1 MLASSRGLREFERD
15 RHKAFKIGEL
25 DLERNLLGEDDLE
38 RKLLGELDLER
49 NLLGE
54 DDLERNLPR
63 EDGLEDDIVDVVP
76 TKPYFLCKSGR
87 ESIKARITWSFM
99 LGR

>member
-1 MLASSRGLREFERD
+1 LERD

-25 DLERNLLGEDDLE
+25 DLERNLLGE
-38 RKLLGELDLER
+38 LDLER

-54 DDLERNLPR
+54 LDLERNLPR
-63 EDGLEDDIVDVVP
+63 EDGLDGGEDDIVDVVP
-76 TKPYFLCKSGR
+76 TKSYLLCMSGR
-87 ESIKARITWSFM
+87 DFIKARITLSFM

>member
-1 MLASSRGLREFERD
+1 MLVLASSRGLRGFERD

-38 RKLLGELDLER
+38 R

-54 DDLERNLPR
+54 D
-63 EDGLEDDIVDVVP
+63 GLENDIVDVVP
-76 TKPYFLCKSGR
+76 TKPYFLCTSCR

>member
-1 MLASSRGLREFERD
+1 MLVLASSRGLRGFERD

-38 RKLLGELDLER
+38 R

-54 DDLERNLPR
+54 DDLERNLLG
-63 EDGLEDDIVDVVP
+63 EDGLENDIVDVVP
-76 TKPYFLCKSGR
+76 TKPYFLCTSCR